1 MKSSMPDPG
10 PWFTVSPDGEQ
21 IAYIG
26 IKEGERYIA
35 IVPVSGGEPR
45 IVHRVP
51 FGGGPDIANTLEW
64 SPDQKYLF
72 FVLGNTDPSLH
83 SFEGPPYQSTIWR
96 IPSAGGAAERVG
108 ITMNGNVKSP
118 FLHPDG
124 KRLFFTVEGA
134 DPSEVWTLE
143 NFLPKSGGN

>member
-35 IVPVSGGEPR
+35 IVPVSDGELR

-51 FGGGPDIANTLEW
+51 FGGGPDVANTLEW
-64 SPDQKYLF
+64 SPDQVS
-72 FVLGNTDPSLH
+72 VLCLGQYRPL
-83 SFEGPPYQSTIWR
+83 PPQ
-96 IPSAGGAAERVG
+96 
-108 ITMNGNVKSP
+108 
-118 FLHPDG
+118 L
-124 KRLFFTVEGA
+124 
-134 DPSEVWTLE
+134 
-143 NFLPKSGGN
+143 